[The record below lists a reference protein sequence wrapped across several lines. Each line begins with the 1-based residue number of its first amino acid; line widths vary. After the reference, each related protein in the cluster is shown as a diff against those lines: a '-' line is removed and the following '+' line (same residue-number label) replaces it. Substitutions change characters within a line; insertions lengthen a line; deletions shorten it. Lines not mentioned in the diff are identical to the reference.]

1 MRIGRQRFAAIR
13 DREDDVRHLLGIQL
27 LQRQKIGLAGLSRE
41 TDERHNEGDAPHV
54 VFSYLQRV

>member
-1 MRIGRQRFAAIR
+1 MRIGRQRFDAIR

-27 LQRQKIGLAGLSRE
+27 LQRQKIGLVGLRRE